1 MTEAITYAYGVF
13 YIVRTTE
20 AEIQLPLKRLPD
32 SSVSSLIRSWL
43 ASGRASGQNS
53 SSQLPMNGW
62 QLVDHRIRLLPDCD
76 FSVNFC
82 KMSPKVWLSTL
93 SNIRP

>member
-1 MTEAITYAYGVF
+1 MTEAITYTYSVL

-53 SSQLPMNGW
+53 QLPMNGW

-76 FSVNFC
+76 FSVSREIR
-82 KMSPKVWLSTL
+82 KLETL
-93 SNIRP
+93 ILLCANN